1 MKRREFI
8 ALLGGA
14 VAGWPLVA
22 QAQQPSMPVVGFLN
36 SQSPETFPGPLRGFR
51 QGLKEAGFIESENLA
66 IEYRW
71 ANNDQER
78 LSALADD
85 LVRRRVAVIVSTGG
99 ASVARVVK
107 AATTTIPVVF
117 TTGDDPVR
125 VGLVASLARP
135 EGNLTGISFLVSVLS
150 AKRLELLR
158 ELVPG
163 AVRMAVLV
171 NPAEAANTEIT
182 LRDMDAAGRRFGLQV
197 QIFKADTND

>member
-22 QAQQPSMPVVGFLN
+22 RAQQPSMPVVGFLN

-78 LSALADD
+78 LSALAAGSRSSYQPAA
-85 LVRRRVAVIVSTGG
+85 LRWRVSSRLRPRRFPSF
-99 ASVARVVK
+99 SPP
-107 AATTTIPVVF
+107 ATT
-117 TTGDDPVR
+117 
-125 VGLVASLARP
+125 
-135 EGNLTGISFLVSVLS
+135 
-150 AKRLELLR
+150 RLELVWSRAL
-158 ELVPG
+158 P
-163 AVRMAVLV
+163 
-171 NPAEAANTEIT
+171 
-182 LRDMDAAGRRFGLQV
+182 DRRV
-197 QIFKADTND
+197 I